1 MAFKNVALTGASGSV
16 GAIIL
21 EKLLA
26 AGTFNV
32 TVLRRAGSK
41 STFPAG
47 VTVVDADFDSV
58 DSLAAALKGQEV
70 LVSAVTMTALLA
82 QKTLVD
88 ASVAAGVRRF
98 IPSEYGCDVY
108 HPKAK
113 TLPVFAHKVEVEEYI
128 FQKAKESG
136 LEYTFVFNNC
146 FLDWGLQHDFILRI
160 SDYKPVIYDD
170 GETVFSSTNVST
182 VADGI
187 VGILNHPEE
196 TKNRPVY
203 IKDVDTTQNQ
213 LLALAKKAAPEK
225 PWAPVHV
232 KLDDVT
238 AAADARLAQGLLD
251 LETFA
256 PYIFRSV
263 FDASYGGRFDKTDN
277 ELLGIKGKTEEEL
290 FEIVKAAVK

>member
-58 DSLAAALKGQEV
+58 SSLAAALKGQEV

-98 IPSEYGCDVY
+98 IPSEYGCDVF

-113 TLPVFAHKVEVEEYI
+113 ALPVFAHKVEVEEYI
-128 FQKAKESG
+128 FEKSRESG

-263 FDASYGGRFDKTDN
+263 FDASYGGRFEKTDN